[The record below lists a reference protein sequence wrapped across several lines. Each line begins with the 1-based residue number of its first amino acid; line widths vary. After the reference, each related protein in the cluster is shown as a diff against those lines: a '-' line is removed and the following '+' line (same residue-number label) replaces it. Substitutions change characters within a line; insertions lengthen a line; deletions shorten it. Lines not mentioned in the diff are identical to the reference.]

1 MTKGKILVVDDNKGI
16 QSALELLLVPVCKAI
31 VSISSPNRLMPL
43 LETGEFDLILLDMN
57 FSAGVNTG
65 NEGLYWLRKIKEFN
79 SDIPV
84 ILITAY
90 GDVELAVKA
99 LKEGATD
106 FILKPWDNQKLIATV
121 QAGFQL
127 RWSKLEIT
135 QLKQKE
141 GILKKEL
148 NREVVPIIGSS
159 PAVQQMLN
167 LVRIVAKTDANVLIT
182 GENGTGKDLVAREI
196 HRLSP
201 RNNEIMVS
209 VDMGAISETLF
220 ESELF
225 GHIKGAFTDAREDR
239 VGKME
244 AANKGTLFLDEI
256 GNLTLP
262 LQAKLLAAL
271 QNREITKLGYNK
283 PVGIDIRLISATNR
297 DLNLLIADGLFR
309 EDLLYRLNTI
319 HIEVPPLR
327 DRGKDILVLAEYFIT
342 QFTSRYNKPTMRISP
357 SAAEKLLS
365 YSWPGNIRELQHT
378 IEKAVIMNEGPV
390 LKPDVFFF
398 KPLTTSRLNKD
409 MTLDEME
416 KSLISGVLQKAEGNL
431 SLAAQRLGVTRQTL
445 YNKIKKYGL

>member
-1 MTKGKILVVDDNKGI
+1 
-16 QSALELLLVPVCKAI
+16 
-31 VSISSPNRLMPL
+31 
-43 LETGEFDLILLDMN
+43 
-57 FSAGVNTG
+57 
-65 NEGLYWLRKIKEFN
+65 
-79 SDIPV
+79 
-84 ILITAY
+84 
-90 GDVELAVKA
+90 
-99 LKEGATD
+99 
-106 FILKPWDNQKLIATV
+106 
-121 QAGFQL
+121 
-127 RWSKLEIT
+127 
-135 QLKQKE
+135 
-141 GILKKEL
+141 
-148 NREVVPIIGSS
+148 
-159 PAVQQMLN
+159 
-167 LVRIVAKTDANVLIT
+167 
-182 GENGTGKDLVAREI
+182 
-196 HRLSP
+196 
-201 RNNEIMVS
+201 MVS

-225 GHIKGAFTDAREDR
+225 GHVKGAFTDAREDR

-342 QFTSRYNKPTMRISP
+342 QFTSRYNKSTMRISQ

-398 KPLTTSRLNKD
+398 KPLTTCRLNKD